1 MNDSGFRAKNALK
14 YFEKAEKNWSMI
26 GIIPKSD
33 LSEDIKQALEKRIP
47 KKPQLEGDGY
57 ADGQLVY
64 DTWICKACGKE
75 YELDYDKYKHCPECG
90 QAIDWSEYVE
100 EKTEEK

>member
-1 MNDSGFRAKNALK
+1 MNDSGLRAKTALK
-14 YFEKAEKNWSMI
+14 YFEKAEKNGSLI
-26 GIIPKSD
+26 GISSTSY

-64 DTWICKACGKE
+64 DTWICPACGKE
-75 YELDYDKYKHCPECG
+75 YELDYDEYKHCPECG
-90 QAIDWSEYVE
+90 QAIDWSAENE
-100 EKTEEK
+100 TE